1 MPKPKTRADLAHS
14 LEADWPPHQPITLTD
29 LVAGAR
35 AVDWDFTASCY
46 ASGYDASD
54 PDARRMFDCLLA
66 YSGTR
71 ASRACIDQP
80 PAHLVQTAAPPGGS
94 TSLRDNVRSLPCSS
108 GVGGRS
114 STSPEDV
121 EARFKLLAGL
131 DPSALNAVATTA
143 PVATSFLQAWAS
155 SSPVA
160 GRPPYDKCPR
170 RRSREPSPES
180 ELAPWERV
188 LSE

>member
-1 MPKPKTRADLAHS
+1 MTRTGRPTSRSPLRTWSPEPAPSIGILRLRVTRAGMTPATRTPVECSIAYLLTPARGPRGLA
-14 LEADWPPHQPITLTD
+14 LT
-29 LVAGAR
+29 
-35 AVDWDFTASCY
+35 
-46 ASGYDASD
+46 
-54 PDARRMFDCLLA
+54 
-66 YSGTR
+66 
-71 ASRACIDQP
+71 SRAHTSCRRPRRPVGRHRSAITYGLC
-80 PAHLVQTAAPPGGS
+80 PAPRA
-94 TSLRDNVRSLPCSS
+94 
-108 GVGGRS
+108 VGGRS

>member
-1 MPKPKTRADLAHS
+1 MTTPKAWMDLAHS
-14 LEADWPPHQPITLTD
+14 LDADWPPHQPITLTD

-108 GVGGRS
+108 GGRRPVLDLARGCRGAVQTFSRIRPQRLECCRHHCTCCDIVLASVGI
-114 STSPEDV
+114 
-121 EARFKLLAGL
+121 
-131 DPSALNAVATTA
+131 
-143 PVATSFLQAWAS
+143 
-155 SSPVA
+155 
-160 GRPPYDKCPR
+160 
-170 RRSREPSPES
+170 
-180 ELAPWERV
+180 ELACCGTT
-188 LSE
+188 SI

>member
-1 MPKPKTRADLAHS
+1 MTTPKAWMDLAHS
-14 LEADWPPHQPITLTD
+14 LDADWPPHQPITLTD

-131 DPSALNAVATTA
+131 DPSAMNAVATA

>member
-1 MPKPKTRADLAHS
+1 MTTPKAWMDLAHS
-14 LEADWPPHQPITLTD
+14 LDADWPPHQPITLTD

-155 SSPVA
+155 
-160 GRPPYDKCPR
+160 
-170 RRSREPSPES
+170 
-180 ELAPWERV
+180 ELACCGTT
-188 LSE
+188 SI